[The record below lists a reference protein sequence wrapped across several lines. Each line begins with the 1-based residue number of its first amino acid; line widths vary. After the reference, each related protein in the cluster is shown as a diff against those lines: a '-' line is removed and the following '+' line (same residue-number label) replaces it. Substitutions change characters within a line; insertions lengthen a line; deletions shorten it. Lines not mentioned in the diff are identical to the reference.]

1 MLLIITIS
9 NLRGNAL
16 LLSKMNSAAASS
28 GVLNLKFPRRFAFGI
43 IRPTTS
49 SSSRF
54 IGIPAAWVSL
64 KNTRLLTIIGIFLII
79 VFCPIYFTEKFCFAA
94 VESIDWSV
102 LVNRLIA
109 DGSDEKEIRKLFA
122 HPDIKF
128 DQTIMAGKLKE
139 LINNHKNNTVGRE
152 RAIKALHKSYLKPA
166 VIARARSFMT
176 DNKQELQKIKSVYCV
191 PAEIVVSIVLVETRL
206 GKFMGGRKA
215 FNALAS
221 MSLMSDL
228 NLVRPYLDKGLLTP
242 ENEEFAAAKCREKS
256 ERAYL
261 ELKGLLKYAALN
273 NADPLSIPGSV
284 YGAIGICQFLP
295 SNVFIYGVDADKDG
309 RIDLFTRNDALHS
322 VASYLRGNG
331 WQCAMTRAKQKEV
344 ILTYNNSHIYA
355 NTVLGVA
362 DKLKTQKKSARKSG

>member
-1 MLLIITIS
+1 M
-9 NLRGNAL
+9 RCNAL
-16 LLSKMNSAAASS
+16 LISK
-28 GVLNLKFPRRFAFGI
+28 LN
-43 IRPTTS
+43 
-49 SSSRF
+49 
-54 IGIPAAWVSL
+54 
-64 KNTRLLTIIGIFLII
+64 NTRLLTIIGIFLII
-79 VFCPIYFTEKFCFAA
+79 VCGFACFTGKVCFAA
-94 VESIDWSV
+94 QESIDWSV
-102 LVNRLIA
+102 LANRLIA
-109 DGSDEKEIRKLFA
+109 DGFNENEIRKLFV

-139 LINNHKNNTVGRE
+139 LINNRDKSTADRE
-152 RAIKALHKSYLKPA
+152 QTIKALDKGYLRPA
-166 VIARARSFMT
+166 VIARARSFMN
-176 DNKQELQKIKSVYCV
+176 DNKQALKNIKNVYCV
-191 PAEIVVSIVLVETRL
+191 PSEIVVSIVLVETRL

-228 NLVRPYLDKGLLTP
+228 NMVRPYLESGLVVP
-242 ENEEFAAAKCREKS
+242 GNEEFAAAKCREKS

-273 NADPLSIPGSV
+273 NVDPLSIPGSV

-295 SNVFIYGVDADKDG
+295 SNVFTYGVDADKNG
-309 RIDLFTRNDALHS
+309 RIDLFSRSDALHS

-331 WQCAMTRAKQKEV
+331 WQCAMTREKQKEV

-362 DKLKTQKKSARKSG
+362 DKLKTRKKNDEKIITGGYI